1 MNRYVE
7 RRRNLPGF
15 SIGLGEL
22 EVLWNRM
29 IAVFGPGEPD
39 GAFMYISLRSEQLE
53 FRAVDELRNY
63 AELKG
68 RVTTFSLHF
77 YQGRRI
83 LNVFSGS
90 LVNPV
95 PSVFARGETEAWPA
109 GAVEVVYSFLR
120 SHRLWYHWFVA
131 WPVVI
136 FIWVLTFL
144 SFAVVLLLPKSQAFP
159 RWTVLAWFAAL
170 AAFNL
175 LYVARA
181 ILLPSS
187 VLRIT
192 NEETFLRRHIAEL
205 SLVVALLSAV
215 LTVVGWFFGK

>member
-1 MNRYVE
+1 MNRHVE
-7 RRRNLPGF
+7 RRRNLPAF

-39 GAFMYISLRSEQLE
+39 GAQIKISLPSEALE
-53 FRAVDELRNY
+53 FRTPDELRNY

-68 RVTTFSLHF
+68 RVTKFSLHF

-83 LNVFSGS
+83 LNVFPGS

-95 PSVFARGETEAWPA
+95 PSVFAQGETEAWPA

-120 SHRLWYHWFVA
+120 SHRLWYHWFVSSLTIV
-131 WPVVI
+131 PI
-136 FIWVLTFL
+136 FVLTL
-144 SFAVVLLLPKSQAFP
+144 ASSAALVLLPKSPPFP
-159 RWTVLAWFAAL
+159 LWIVLAWFLTLTAL
-170 AAFNL
+170 NL
-175 LYVARA
+175 LHLARA

-192 NEETFLRRHIAEL
+192 NEESFVRRHIAEL
-205 SLVVALLSAV
+205 SLALALLSAV
-215 LTVVGWFFGK
+215 LTLVGWFFRK